1 MRRSERRGGVNGTRR
16 KLPSEKPIHRQSHH
30 LPTPPSLIHHSFS
43 MSASSERP
51 TKRAR
56 SAVACRRCKH
66 RKQRCDN
73 TFPACAACVSAG
85 ETCSYDSKV
94 HPPEYVESLE
104 RRVADLEHSLQAA
117 PNHMSDATR
126 QHEHTPTSTSR
137 NEAPFPPTSNDV
149 AAEETGFDMLSP
161 GSSFLG
167 TSSGYPLA
175 QAVHAVV
182 AREPTK
188 STRAQHQHVTA
199 TNVTE
204 ARLPNGSLGNK
215 LIQVYFAKVHPKHP
229 FLSSQHIGRLHD
241 QREGLREKV
250 PDKPLL
256 TRLHSFQLCM
266 VYAIGARYHQLSQN
280 EYSCS
285 PDAYHAAAMQELDA
299 IFQTSS
305 LEALEGMLLLTLFQ
319 LRSSKP
325 AEIWSIIG
333 ITMRHAIS
341 LGLHRKFGG
350 SRSLDQRRKRLFW
363 TIFML
368 EQSIARTMGRP
379 MSISNRD
386 IDVELPANVDEN
398 IEIDGEIEPAF
409 SQDRGPT
416 TMSAVI
422 HIFRLAQLESRIYSS
437 VHRVD
442 RPPPDE
448 TKVARLRCS
457 LNEWRDQIP
466 LHVPSCQDESENEAY
481 LTHYYAD
488 STYHIL
494 HYHLALLL
502 LLLPRLTTLPATHED
517 FKTCL
522 ASAGQVCQLYKRLH
536 NRQTILAYSIIALH
550 ATFVAGLTLIYCF
563 ISDPAV
569 LDMRFTSDIRACSNV
584 LLLIS
589 ERWPAAKK
597 VRDAFERMLSRTVEN
612 PDFPVGRRP
621 VSNGAALGGND
632 AEAASTEP
640 EIESLWAEIMAD
652 QSVSSFNAFD
662 DRGDDIWRALGPW
675 FELE

>member
-1 MRRSERRGGVNGTRR
+1 
-16 KLPSEKPIHRQSHH
+16 
-30 LPTPPSLIHHSFS
+30 
-43 MSASSERP
+43 MS
-51 TKRAR
+51 
-56 SAVACRRCKH
+56 
-66 RKQRCDN
+66 N
-73 TFPACAACVSAG
+73 
-85 ETCSYDSKV
+85 
-94 HPPEYVESLE
+94 
-104 RRVADLEHSLQAA
+104 
-117 PNHMSDATR
+117 ATR
-126 QHEHTPTSTSR
+126 PYEHTPTSTSR

-182 AREPTK
+182 AREPRKTPR
-188 STRAQHQHVTA
+188 THHQLGSA
-199 TNVTE
+199 TNVPE
-204 ARLPNGSLGNK
+204 AGLPDGTLGSE

-229 FLSSQHIGRLHD
+229 FLSSKHIGRLHD

-280 EYSCS
+280 EYPCS
-285 PDAYHAAAMQELDA
+285 PDAYHAAAMQDLDA
-299 IFQTSS
+299 IFQSSS

-333 ITMRHAIS
+333 VTMRHAIS

-398 IEIDGEIEPAF
+398 IEIDSEMELTL

-416 TMSAVI
+416 TMSAIV
-422 HIFRLAQLESRIYSS
+422 HIFRLAQLESKIYTS

-442 RPPPDE
+442 RSSADE
-448 TKVARLRCS
+448 AKIVRLRRS

-466 LHVPSCQDESENEAY
+466 LHVPNCQDDSEDESY

-502 LLLPRLTTLPATHED
+502 LLLPRLTTLPPTHED

-563 ISDPAV
+563 ISDPSV
-569 LDMRFTSDIRACSNV
+569 LDMRFSSDIRACSNV

-612 PDFPVGRRP
+612 PGFPVGRRP
-621 VSNGAALGGND
+621 VSV
-632 AEAASTEP
+632 EAAGGENNADGASAEP
-640 EIESLWAEIMAD
+640 DIESLWAEIMAD

-675 FELE
+675 FDLE